1 MSIRKAS
8 PPFGYCWG
16 GQVILEMAR
25 AGANLDAVV
34 TFHGILSTSN
44 PAAKGYV
51 NSRILVLHGESDPYA
66 PLEQVEALRSE
77 MTAAPGQTATP
88 SSTPAS
94 STRSHSPM
102 PNRRTWKGSPSAPRP
117 MPHRGRRSMLA
128 LLDEIYD

>member
-8 PPFGYCWG
+8 PPSDTAGG

-77 MTAAPGQTATP
+77 MTAAGADFDTVVYPGVEHAFTQPYAEHANMEGI
-88 SSTPAS
+88 SFSAEADAAS
-94 STRSHSPM
+94 
-102 PNRRTWKGSPSAPRP
+102 WA
-117 MPHRGRRSMLA
+117 SMLA